1 MNSLSFKSNLGW
13 ISIFEEKNKIVRIK
27 FAKCNNKSVSKN
39 LKKIK
44 LQINNFLNK
53 RSKIIKFDCLIKGNI
68 IQKKVW
74 RELTRI
80 EYGKTKSYGTIA
92 KRFKLSPRH
101 VGKICSQNKIPLV
114 IPCHRVIRSDGSL
127 GGFSARGGISLKKKL
142 IRFEKS

>member
-80 EYGKTKSYGTIA
+80 EYGKTKLWNY
-92 KRFKLSPRH
+92 
-101 VGKICSQNKIPLV
+101 SQEI
-114 IPCHRVIRSDGSL
+114 
-127 GGFSARGGISLKKKL
+127 
-142 IRFEKS
+142 